1 MSRLQDL
8 IAQLCPNGVPYK
20 TLGEVLKIRN
30 GRDYK
35 HLDDGVYPVYGS
47 GGIMTY
53 VNQYL
58 YDKPSVLIPRKG
70 SLEKIYYTET
80 PFWNVDTIFYT
91 EIKTDLLIPK
101 FAYYAIVQQHV
112 ERLSNTGG
120 IPSLTQTILNRV
132 RIPVPPLAVQEEIV
146 RILDCFTALE
156 AELETQLQAELE
168 ARKKQYAYWRE
179 RLLTFD
185 DEVDKIPCGLRQT
198 DRQTDRLVQR
208 RSPARWVTLEEICI
222 KISSGGT
229 PSRSH
234 SEYFGGTIPW
244 LRTQEVDWHEIWDTE
259 EKITEEGIKNSS
271 AKWIP
276 ANSVIVAMYGAT
288 AAKVAI
294 NKIPLTTNQACCN
307 LQVDTKKA
315 NYRYVYY
322 WLCSRYEELKA
333 QGQGSQ
339 SNINAKMVRNFRIPV
354 PSLEEQERIVGILDK
369 FEALCGDLSRG
380 LPGELALRRKQ
391 FAYYRERVLDF
402 QEQVG

>member
-179 RLLTFD
+179 HLLTFD
-185 DEVDKIPCGLRQT
+185 EEVDKIPCGLRQT
-198 DRQTDRLVQR
+198 DRQTRSGKSRLLRAVGTFRRKICVRKAFPQSIMGR
-208 RSPARWVTLEEICI
+208 FTRAMARSPTGR
-222 KISSGGT
+222 
-229 PSRSH
+229 
-234 SEYFGGTIPW
+234 
-244 LRTQEVDWHEIWDTE
+244 
-259 EKITEEGIKNSS
+259 
-271 AKWIP
+271 
-276 ANSVIVAMYGAT
+276 
-288 AAKVAI
+288 
-294 NKIPLTTNQACCN
+294 
-307 LQVDTKKA
+307 
-315 NYRYVYY
+315 
-322 WLCSRYEELKA
+322 
-333 QGQGSQ
+333 
-339 SNINAKMVRNFRIPV
+339 
-354 PSLEEQERIVGILDK
+354 
-369 FEALCGDLSRG
+369 
-380 LPGELALRRKQ
+380 
-391 FAYYRERVLDF
+391 
-402 QEQVG
+402 